1 MTSATR
7 LAAPPRVAGTPQTA
21 LALLRQREAPS
32 RTVLLAAG
40 FESLEACAQA
50 VADSLKLPRLAL
62 EGVELGAELA
72 QLLPRA
78 TVEKHRLL
86 PVFSTPTEVTVA
98 TCDPTRL
105 ELFDWL
111 ERELRRRVLPVVSHA
126 PELESAI
133 ARLYETVSLTVVSED
148 EEAEQAALAMSARDL
163 EEASQVVDRLIAR
176 AVELRASDLHL
187 EASAQGTVVRLRVD
201 GMLRQVETRPPELH
215 NALVSRIKVLASLD
229 ISERQAPQDG
239 RIKLRRTRGD
249 IDLRVSVLPTY
260 YGEKVCCRILDNT
273 RASLPLTEL
282 GFEPEAL
289 SRLER
294 LVRAPYG
301 LVLVTGPTGSGKS
314 TTLYGA
320 LNAVRSPE
328 LNVVT
333 VEDPV
338 EYQLPGINQVQVNA
352 KRGMTFVGALRAIL
366 RQDPNVILVGEIRD
380 RETGALAAE
389 AAMTG
394 HLVLASLHTNDAPSA
409 VTRLQEMGIEPYLL
423 APSLIGVL
431 AQRLARKVCHECAD
445 AYLPDADELEAL
457 GLPGL
462 PPGVTFRKGRG
473 CEACLHTGH
482 KGRTAVRELLEV
494 DGNLRAAIGRGASSE
509 ELRRQ
514 GESAGFR
521 GMRFEA
527 LRKLFAG
534 EISSAEVLRLTRA

>member
-1 MTSATR
+1 MSSAPR
-7 LAAPPRVAGTPQTA
+7 LTGAPRTAAQPPTA
-21 LALLRQREAPS
+21 LALLRQREAPG
-32 RTVLLAAG
+32 RAALAAAG
-40 FESLEACAQA
+40 LESLEACAQA
-50 VADSLKLPRLAL
+50 VADGLKLPRLAL

-78 TVEKHRLL
+78 TAEKHRLL

-111 ERELRRRVLPVVSHA
+111 ERELKRRVLPVVSHG
-126 PELESAI
+126 PELERAI
-133 ARLYETVSLTVVSED
+133 ARLYETVSLTVVGED
-148 EEAEQAALAMSARDL
+148 EEPAPLAVSAQDI

-187 EASAQGTVVRLRVD
+187 EASAQGTVVRMRVD

-215 NALVSRIKVLASLD
+215 NALVSRIKVLAGLD

-289 SRLER
+289 LRLER

-301 LVLVTGPTGSGKS
+301 LLLVTGPTGSGKS

-328 LNVVT
+328 LNIVT

-352 KRGMTFVGALRAIL
+352 RRGMTFVGALRAIL

-389 AAMTG
+389 AALTG

-431 AQRLARKVCHECAD
+431 AQRLARRVCPECAER
-445 AYLPDADELEAL
+445 YLPDGAELETL
-457 GLPGL
+457 GLPSL
-462 PPGVTFRKGRG
+462 PAGVSFRRGRG

-494 DGNLRAAIGRGASSE
+494 DGALRAAIGRGASSE

-514 GESAGFR
+514 GESTGFR

>member
-1 MTSATR
+1 VELSSE
-7 LAAPPRVAGTPQTA
+7 LAA
-21 LALLRQREAPS
+21 
-32 RTVLLAAG
+32 
-40 FESLEACAQA
+40 
-50 VADSLKLPRLAL
+50 
-62 EGVELGAELA
+62 
-72 QLLPRA
+72 LLPRA

-111 ERELRRRVLPVVSHA
+111 ERELKRRVLTVVSHGQ
-126 PELESAI
+126 ELDAAI
-133 ARLYETVSLTVVSED
+133 ARLFETQSLTVVSE
-148 EEAEQAALAMSARDL
+148 EEEPPAIRVSAKAI

-176 AVELRASDLHL
+176 AVELRASDLHI

-201 GMLRQVETRPPELH
+201 GMLRQVETRPAELH
-215 NALVSRIKVLASLD
+215 SALVSRIKVLASLD

-239 RIKLRRTRGD
+239 RIKLRRARGD

-260 YGEKVCCRILDNT
+260 FGEKVCCRILDNT

-282 GFEPEAL
+282 GFDPEAL
-289 SRLER
+289 GRLER
-294 LVRAPYG
+294 LVRSPYG

-328 LNVVT
+328 LNIVT

-338 EYQLPGINQVQVNA
+338 EYQLPGINQVQVNT

-409 VTRLQEMGIEPYLL
+409 VTRLHEMGIEPYLL

-431 AQRLARKVCHECAD
+431 AQRLARKVCPECAED
-445 AYLPDADELEAL
+445 YVPGGEELDAL
-457 GLPGL
+457 GLPSL
-462 PPGVTFRKGRG
+462 PAGVSFRKGSG

-494 DGNLRAAIGRGASSE
+494 DGPLRVAIGRGASAE

-514 GESAGFR
+514 GEAGGFR